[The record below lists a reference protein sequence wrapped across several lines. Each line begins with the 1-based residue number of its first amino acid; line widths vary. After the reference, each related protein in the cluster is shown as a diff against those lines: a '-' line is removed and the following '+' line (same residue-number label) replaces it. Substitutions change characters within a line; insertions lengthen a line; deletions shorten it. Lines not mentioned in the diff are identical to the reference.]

1 MLITA
6 LMHMQMSD
14 LEIYIFMSQQE
25 MVDVHL

>member
-25 MVDVHL
+25 IVDVHL